1 MQSKK
6 VKGCLPRL
14 TEKNKRE
21 EYGWRKP
28 WKMIKA
34 TLSQK
39 TVISARKCLALSILS
54 KLDFCY

>member
-6 VKGCLPRL
+6 VKGCLTRL

-39 TVISARKCLALSILS
+39 TVISAR
-54 KLDFCY
+54 